1 MGAVKEM
8 WIARQEEICDQ
19 YCAGDLTYPEAI
31 DSLVRLG
38 FDPHEAANLLE
49 MSLA

>member
-1 MGAVKEM
+1 MGAVKQM
-8 WIARQEEICDQ
+8 WMDEQERVFDQ
-19 YCAGDLTYPEAI
+19 YRVGELTYPEAI
-31 DSLVRLG
+31 QALIRLG